1 MRPHPGRTLIGK
13 YMTKNELYLRLLYF
27 GHDSAEIAILTG
39 ALDSA
44 EIPYIPK
51 RDFGLQSH
59 APAVF
64 YSPGTEVKLY
74 VSGEDWAKAEELAR
88 TVLGEAWEEP
98 QDE

>member
-1 MRPHPGRTLIGK
+1 
-13 YMTKNELYLRLLYF
+13 MTEKELDLRLLYF
-27 GHDSAEIAILTG
+27 GHDGAEIALLTG

-64 YSPGTEVKLY
+64 YSPGTEVKIY
-74 VSGEDWAKAEELAR
+74 VSGEDWESAVDLAR
-88 TVLGEAWEEP
+88 TVLGESWAEP
-98 QDE
+98 KDE

>member
-1 MRPHPGRTLIGK
+1 MHDSDLDLK
-13 YMTKNELYLRLLYF
+13 LLYF
-27 GHDSAEIAILTG
+27 GHDGAEIAILTG

-64 YSPGTEVKLY
+64 YSPGTEVKVY
-74 VSGEDWAKAEELAR
+74 VSGEDWDRASDLAR
-88 TVLGEAWEEP
+88 TVLGESWVEP
-98 QDE
+98 HDE